1 MAFIVD
7 TESGDITLVQGDSGE
22 LFIDGLNTDKNYTV
36 YFAFYNSKRRRLG
49 SEISVESNGSP
60 NVTLIIP
67 ASLTDLLVV
76 PQGSETAEYYYGIK
90 VCYDYGYGYEFED
103 TVIIGNKDIGELN
116 TITVYP
122 KKVEGFE

>member
-7 TESGDITLVQGDSGE
+7 TETGDITLVQGDSGE

-36 YFAFYNSKRRRLG
+36 YFAFYNSKRKRLG
-49 SEISVESNGSP
+49 TEISVESNNSP

-67 ASLTDLLVV
+67 ASLTDLLTV
-76 PQGSETAEYYYGIK
+76 PQGAETAEYYYGIK
-90 VCYDYGYGYEFED
+90 VCYDYGDGYELED